1 VHKVLKV
8 SKAIRELQELLVRG
22 DHRVYR
28 VRLGLPLQSEA
39 TATGSST
46 ALTPRAQAAVHKV
59 LRAYRACRVREEQP
73 DHRVRLE
80 QPVRLG
86 LPLQSDQTE
95 IGSSTVSIL
104 INLVE
109 GYRGHRAFKDLKE
122 LLGQQVHRDHREF
135 KAQKGL
141 REQPVQP
148 EQLELPVRAAP
159 KDQPDK
165 TQRQRQT
172 LRRKP
177 TA

>member
-1 VHKVLKV
+1 
-8 SKAIRELQELLVRG
+8 
-22 DHRVYR
+22 
-28 VRLGLPLQSEA
+28 
-39 TATGSST
+39 
-46 ALTPRAQAAVHKV
+46 
-59 LRAYRACRVREEQP
+59 
-73 DHRVRLE
+73 
-80 QPVRLG
+80 
-86 LPLQSDQTE
+86 
-95 IGSSTVSIL
+95 VSIL

-109 GYRGHRAFKDLKE
+109 EYRGHRGFKEFKVRE
-122 LLGQQVHRDHREF
+122 VQLGPPDHKAF

-177 TA
+177 TV